1 MPKSITDPTYV
12 GSKAYVNYIKVL
24 KKKYSMSIDV
34 TRSEGNTD
42 KMYGYLEGHADGM
55 KHGMGIMKTKACREF
70 SKILGDIICPE
81 MVVTEDDIKE
91 MEQVFLK
98 RLEE

>member
-1 MPKSITDPTYV
+1 MPKSTTDPTYV

-24 KKKYSMSIDV
+24 KKKYSMSIDA

-42 KMYGYLEGHADGM
+42 KMYGYLEGHADGLKCGKENM
-55 KHGMGIMKTKACREF
+55 KIKACREF
-70 SKILGDIICPE
+70 STILADICVE
-81 MVVTEDDIKE
+81 FSDSEDYIKE
-91 MEQVFLK
+91 MEAIFRK